1 MALPTTGISI
11 SLVRNTIGAGSNDL
25 GTLFLH
31 PNVNEWG
38 FNCMTLQEQ
47 NAVWGKPSSERA
59 KLSPLHPNYTPI
71 MSVEPGY
78 NLGYFR
84 RYDHDWV
91 VYLLGGVQGQSTFYE
106 NNMIFKVL
114 IEPLPKLI
122 DKPAPTPAVEH
133 TFKIEFARNPN
144 QFDLGTA
151 TLVSNSFKAVAPFST
166 FEIEPI
172 YPPDYETNGSLT
184 PGQTIYLRVTHL
196 SSPERRW
203 TITTDVPVTISYTVP
218 NSAFSNTMEYRN
230 FKITAV
236 KKITAPSVYV
246 FTVEADLYAD
256 FSTQQ
261 IVDFTGTMSNTSN
274 YSSNVFNLYDN
285 GVVINP
291 NTTPGTPTLVKHL
304 MFDFSSTSIRSLV
317 NPGNT
322 VYGKIVAAG
331 GPQYTGSAVVTSTP
345 PIIIL
350 LNR

>member
-1 MALPTTGISI
+1 MAALPNTGISV
-11 SLVRNTIGAGSNDL
+11 SMVKATIGAGTNDV
-25 GTLFLH
+25 GALFLH
-31 PNVNEWG
+31 PNVNEYG
-38 FNCMTLQEQ
+38 FNLTGGVREGVIQEQ
-47 NAVWGKPSSERA
+47 IWGKPSSERA
-59 KLSPLHPNYTPI
+59 KLSPLHPNYAGTPY
-71 MSVEPGY
+71 PGY
-78 NLGYFR
+78 HLGNFR
-84 RYDHDWV
+84 GYDHDWV

-122 DKPAPTPAVEH
+122 NKPAPTPAVEH

-151 TLVSNSFKAVAPFST
+151 TLVSNNFKAVAPFST

-172 YPPDYETNGSLT
+172 YPPDYAINGSLT

-236 KKITAPSVYV
+236 KKRTSPAVYI

-261 IVDFTGTMSNTSN
+261 IVDFTGTMSNTSD

-345 PIIIL
+345 PL
-350 LNR
+350 